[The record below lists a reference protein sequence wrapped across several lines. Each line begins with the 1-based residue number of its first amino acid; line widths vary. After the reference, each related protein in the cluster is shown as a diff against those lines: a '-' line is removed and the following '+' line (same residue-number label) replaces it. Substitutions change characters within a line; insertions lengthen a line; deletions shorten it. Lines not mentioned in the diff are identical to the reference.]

1 MEYYYLYTQDNFNN
15 LDKTKIYSR
24 FLSNNGYVV
33 LQATSQLTNY
43 TQSFLDVVTCME
55 YISDNQSNW
64 GSLVEIDFEMQYIPS
79 IDDI

>member
-24 FLSNNGYVV
+24 FLSDDGYAV
-33 LQATSQLTNY
+33 LQATSELTNY
-43 TQSFLDVVTCME
+43 TQSFNNITECMT
-55 YISDNQSNW
+55 YITNNQSKC
-64 GSLVEIDFEMQYIPS
+64 GGLEELDFEMQYIPS